1 MGDAFQRT
9 PYQYLEFFMSDSSPL
24 GQAPGATTLPSIQQ
38 FPLGQLL
45 ATPGALRTLQEFCV
59 TPASLVL
66 MRHALGDWGDLDA
79 HDHEQNRLALEH
91 GGRLFSAYTLSR
103 AVGRRIET
111 AKVWCIT
118 ESDRQYSTLLL
129 PSEY

>member
-9 PYQYLEFFMSDSSPL
+9 PYQYLEFFMSDSSL
-24 GQAPGATTLPSIQQ
+24 RGQAPGATTLPRIQQ

-66 MRHALGDWGDLDA
+66 GRHALGDWGDLDA
-79 HDHEQNRLALEH
+79 HDQEQNRLALEH
-91 GGRLFSAYTLSR
+91 GGRIFSAYKLRRT
-103 AVGRRIET
+103 VGSHVET
-111 AKVWCIT
+111 TKVWCIT
-118 ESDRQYSTLLL
+118 ESGRQCTTLLL

>member
-9 PYQYLEFFMSDSSPL
+9 PYQYLEFFMSDSSPR
-24 GQAPGATTLPSIQQ
+24 GQAPSPATPRSQPL

-45 ATPGALRTLQEFCV
+45 ATPGALRTLQECGV

-66 MRHALGDWGDLDA
+66 NRHALGDWGDLDA
-79 HDHEQNRLALEH
+79 DDQEQNLAALRN
-91 GGRLFSAYTLSR
+91 GSRIFSAYNLSR
-103 AVGRRIET
+103 AVEHGIET

-118 ESDRQYSTLLL
+118 ESDRQYTTLLL